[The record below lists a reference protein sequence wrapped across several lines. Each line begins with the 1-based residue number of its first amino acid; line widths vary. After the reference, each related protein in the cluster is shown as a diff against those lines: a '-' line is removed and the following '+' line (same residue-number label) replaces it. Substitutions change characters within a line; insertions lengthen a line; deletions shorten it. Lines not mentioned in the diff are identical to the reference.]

1 MNRRLC
7 HAVLATFAFSVGL
20 AACSKE
26 SPASP
31 TSAAPSATITD
42 NTAGSTGDPC
52 ALNTD
57 EEVRESF
64 ADAKAGERDHRLD
77 KYGIASCTWD
87 TPTNT
92 FIVQIFKA
100 KGSVDDEIRSRASG
114 FIDPVKAGAGEHV
127 RYEKFPD
134 AGDDAMLLVEK
145 GNADEGVLNDVV
157 MLVMRRG
164 DQMAVLG
171 ASRLIDGD
179 RTRTLAEMAALGK
192 VAATRL

>member
-1 MNRRLC
+1 MKSLYRR
-7 HAVLATFAFSVGL
+7 AAFATLACAICLT
-20 AACSKE
+20 ACSKE
-26 SPASP
+26 NAV
-31 TSAAPSATITD
+31 AADAAKGP
-42 NTAGSTGDPC
+42 TGDPC

-57 EEVRESF
+57 KEVRESF

-92 FIVQIFKA
+92 YIVQIFKA
-100 KGSVDDEIRSRASG
+100 KGSVDEEIRSRATG
-114 FIDPVKAGAGEHV
+114 FIDPMKPGAGAHV

-134 AGDDAMLLVEK
+134 GGDDAMLLVEK
-145 GNADEGVLNDVV
+145 GNVDEGVLNDVV

-171 ASRLIDGD
+171 SSRLIDGD
-179 RTRTLAEMAALGK
+179 RTRTLAEIVALGK
-192 VAATRL
+192 AAAKRL